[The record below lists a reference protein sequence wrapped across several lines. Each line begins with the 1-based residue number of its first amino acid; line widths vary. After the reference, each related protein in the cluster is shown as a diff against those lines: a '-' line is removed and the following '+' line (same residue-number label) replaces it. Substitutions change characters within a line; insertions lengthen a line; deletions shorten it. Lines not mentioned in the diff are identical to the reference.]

1 MYCFRVR
8 IFYMVYF
15 EPIEISLTK
24 YKNESERKVFFEG
37 NFIFLMKM
45 SYLLFIYLS
54 SLSL

>member
-1 MYCFRVR
+1 MYYFRVR

-15 EPIEISLTK
+15 EPIEISLIK
-24 YKNESERKVFFEG
+24 YKNESERKSFFEG